1 MSVRSALGAAAA
13 SLTLAAGVVTASTA
27 PAQAALPKVD
37 MARVLAAAQVE
48 PRCGQRAGLSDNAS
62 TALVQRALSAK
73 GITTTADGWYGN
85 GTTASYATWQRRL
98 GYSGIDA
105 NGLPGTT
112 SLTRLGSG
120 RFTVT
125 HPVTL
130 GSRTD
135 SYGGKRVNTRTRL
148 MLAAADARVSF
159 AIALSQGS
167 YNPGGVGA
175 SAGTHDGGGVVD
187 ISVAGLGTTQRWQLV
202 RALRTVG
209 FAAWLRTPSQGFIY
223 HVHAVAIGDPDIWQR
238 DGGHVARDQVCDY
251 YKGLNGL
258 ASHAADNTPSA
269 YRVPFTWWERFKGI

>member
-1 MSVRSALGAAAA
+1 MTIRSTVAAAVA
-13 SLTLAAGVVTASTA
+13 TLGLAAGVVAASPA
-27 PAQAALPKVD
+27 PAQAALPSVD

-48 PRCGQRAGLSDNAS
+48 PRCGQRAGLGDNAS
-62 TALVQRALSAK
+62 TILVQRALAAK
-73 GITTTADGWYGN
+73 GISTSADGWYGT
-85 GTTASYATWQRRL
+85 GTTSSYARWQRRL

-105 NGLPGTT
+105 NGLPGKG
-112 SLTRLGSG
+112 SLTKLGSN
-120 RFTVT
+120 RFTVR

-148 MLAAADARVSF
+148 MLAAADAKVPF
-159 AIALSQGS
+159 AIRLTQGS

-187 ISVAGLGTTQRWQLV
+187 VTVTGLTTTQRWRLV
-202 RALRTVG
+202 KALRTVG
-209 FAAWLRTPSQGFIY
+209 FAAWLRTPAQGFSY
-223 HVHAVAIGDPDIWQR
+223 HVHAVAVGDPDIWQR

-251 YKGLNGL
+251 YRGLNGL

-269 YRVPFTWWERFKGI
+269 YRVPFTWWERYKGI

>member
-1 MSVRSALGAAAA
+1 MTIRSTVAAAVA
-13 SLTLAAGVVTASTA
+13 TLGLAAGVVAASPA
-27 PAQAALPKVD
+27 PAQAALPSVD

-48 PRCGQRAGLSDNAS
+48 PRCGQRAGLGDNAS
-62 TALVQRALSAK
+62 TILVQRALAAK
-73 GITTTADGWYGN
+73 GISTSADGWYGT
-85 GTTASYATWQRRL
+85 GTTSSYARWQRRL

-105 NGLPGTT
+105 NGLPGKG
-112 SLTRLGSG
+112 SLTKLGSN
-120 RFTVT
+120 RFTVR

-148 MLAAADARVSF
+148 MLAAADAKVPL
-159 AIALSQGS
+159 AIRLTQGS

-187 ISVAGLGTTQRWQLV
+187 VTVTGLTTTQRWRLV
-202 RALRTVG
+202 KALRTVG
-209 FAAWLRTPSQGFIY
+209 FAAWLRTPAQGFSY
-223 HVHAVAIGDPDIWQR
+223 HVHAVAVGDPDIWQR

-251 YKGLNGL
+251 YRGLNGL

-269 YRVPFTWWERFKGI
+269 YRVPFTWWERYKGI

>member
-1 MSVRSALGAAAA
+1 
-13 SLTLAAGVVTASTA
+13 
-27 PAQAALPKVD
+27 

-62 TALVQRALSAK
+62 TILVQRALTAK
-73 GITTTADGWYGN
+73 GLSTTADGWYGS
-85 GTTASYATWQRRL
+85 GTTSSYATWQRRL
-98 GYSGIDA
+98 GYAGIDA
-105 NGLPGTT
+105 NGLPGKG
-112 SLTRLGSG
+112 SLTTLGSK

-130 GSRTD
+130 GSRNDT
-135 SYGGKRVNTRTRL
+135 YGGKRVNTRTRL
-148 MLAAADARVSF
+148 MLAAADAKVPFGIR
-159 AIALSQGS
+159 LTQGS

-187 ISVAGLGTTQRWQLV
+187 VTVTGLTTTQRWQLV
-202 RALRTVG
+202 KALRTVG
-209 FAAWLRTPSQGFIY
+209 FAAWLRTPAQGFSY

-269 YRVPFTWWERFKGI
+269 YRVSFTWWERFKGI